1 VTADALLR
9 SVIILSRSTINLVCY
24 LYSSFFFFSTRILI
38 IGNSGIEREFS
49 PLNSITLWIYRS
61 LDGGLDGL
69 ELVVCFIHNNIN
81 IGYVADVRFLCVL
94 QSRSNLFCVHV
105 NRIESLQGLSHHN
118 VRPKVR
124 RDCSRGQT
132 FLYLFIL
139 LLVYDVH
146 LGIHPSET
154 WRILPF

>member
-1 VTADALLR
+1 MGIGRLGTSRLLHSQSQHKHR
-9 SVIILSRSTINLVCY
+9 LRRGSSVLVC
-24 LYSSFFFFSTRILI
+24 FA
-38 IGNSGIEREFS
+38 
-49 PLNSITLWIYRS
+49 IT
-61 LDGGLDGL
+61 
-69 ELVVCFIHNNIN
+69 VQV
-81 IGYVADVRFLCVL
+81 
-94 QSRSNLFCVHV
+94 LFCVHV

-154 WRILPF
+154 WRILLF